1 MSGTGLFLGQRELLH
16 SERERAITE
25 AWPVTDRRVYPMPFI
40 GTVRHPYTSSLTPTK
55 HPEMT
60 SVEIIAKAAR
70 DEELAKAARDEE
82 LAKAASERLKQCD
95 DMHAELER
103 LRNFEKLVINIRAE
117 QQEGLLDTNA
127 LLPAPPPGAPKPRR
141 TAKHDK
147 EESSI
152 IQQLGG
158 RRRKT
163 RRKRRRRKKTKRIKR
178 PN

>member
-1 MSGTGLFLGQRELLH
+1 MGELTSDEASRGMSFPMFDKHELRGHRTPSL
-16 SERERAITE
+16 APNKWT
-25 AWPVTDRRVYPMPFI
+25 TL
-40 GTVRHPYTSSLTPTK
+40 TSD
-55 HPEMT
+55 
-60 SVEIIAKAAR
+60 EIIAKAAR
-70 DEELAKAARDEE
+70 DAKIAKAARDEE